1 VDELERLRS
10 KFPKKDNAGVTKPI
24 APETYQRN
32 DISDAAAAADDKHKI
47 PKVNDGRIEADEMAA
62 YVMSFLD
69 FITVR
74 ETKEN
79 DVLVYSPTLGIYTP
93 DGDKVIAMRSES
105 FLLSMGLGSTVTNH
119 YIKEITGHV
128 VRQTF
133 ISKSELDA
141 NMDIIVCRNGVIKL
155 STGELLPFDKKY
167 KATIAIPV
175 TYDTNAV
182 CPQIDKF
189 ISEVVEPADIDILYE
204 MPAWCLIRDSEI
216 QRLVLLLGNG
226 QDGKSKYIGL
236 LKSFLGARNCSSYTL
251 QQLTNNQFAASGL
264 DGKLANLVADLPS
277 KALYDIGILKTMT
290 GGDNLQVE
298 KKFGHSF
305 EMFNRAKLICVANQP
320 PEIPE
325 DTRAFWRRLII
336 VEFPFMFEGD
346 KRDPYILDKITTP
359 QELSGLLN
367 KAISLI
373 PKLKAKSDL
382 TYNKTIDDTR
392 EKYNLRSDPAR
403 SFIEECIQAD
413 EWPTIIKK
421 EVVYQHFV
429 NYCKKNG
436 LAPVGKK
443 KLGRIIKSEKYSE
456 DRDCWRGM
464 SLKVINSDSA

>member
-1 VDELERLRS
+1 
-10 KFPKKDNAGVTKPI
+10 
-24 APETYQRN
+24 
-32 DISDAAAAADDKHKI
+32 
-47 PKVNDGRIEADEMAA
+47 
-62 YVMSFLD
+62 
-69 FITVR
+69 
-74 ETKEN
+74 
-79 DVLVYSPTLGIYTP
+79 
-93 DGDKVIAMRSES
+93 
-105 FLLSMGLGSTVTNH
+105 
-119 YIKEITGHV
+119 
-128 VRQTF
+128 
-133 ISKSELDA
+133 
-141 NMDIIVCRNGVIKL
+141 MDIIVCKNGTIRL
-155 STGELLPFDKKY
+155 TTRELLPFDKKY

-175 TYDTNAV
+175 AYDARAV

-189 ISEVVEPADIDILYE
+189 VSEVVEPADMDILYE

-251 QQLTNNQFAASGL
+251 QQLTNNAFAASGL

-277 KALYDIGILKTMT
+277 KALYDVGLLKSMT
-290 GGDNLQVE
+290 GGDNFQVE

-305 EMFNRAKLICVANQP
+305 ELFNRAKLICVANQP

-336 VEFPFMFEGD
+336 VEFPFIFEGD
-346 KRDPYILDKITTP
+346 KRDPYILDKVTAP

-367 KAISLI
+367 KALNLI
-373 PKLKAKSDL
+373 PTLKAKSDL
-382 TYNKTIDDTR
+382 TYNKTIDATR

-403 SFIEECIQAD
+403 SFLEECVQAD

-429 NYCKKNG
+429 NYCKRNG
-436 LAPVGKK
+436 LAAVGKK
-443 KLGRIIKSEKYSE
+443 KLGRIIKSEKYQE

-464 SLKVINSDSA
+464 SLKDNQ

>member
-10 KFPKKDNAGVTKPI
+10 KFPRKDKTGATKPI
-24 APETYQRN
+24 APEPYHRH

-62 YVMSFLD
+62 YVMSYLD
-69 FITVR
+69 FITIR
-74 ETKEN
+74 ESKDN

-93 DGDKVIAMRSES
+93 DGDKAIAMRSES

-119 YIKEITGHV
+119 YIKETIGHV

-175 TYDTNAV
+175 AYDTNAV

-189 ISEVVEPADIDILYE
+189 ISEVVEAADIDILYE
-204 MPAWCLIRDSEI
+204 MPAWCLIRNSEI

>member
-1 VDELERLRS
+1 MDELDKLRA
-10 KFPKKDNAGVTKPI
+10 KFPKKENAGVTKPI
-24 APETYQRN
+24 IPEPYRHN
-32 DISDAAAAADDKHKI
+32 DISDTTAAPDDKHKI

-62 YVMSFLD
+62 YVMSYLD
-69 FITVR
+69 FITIR
-74 ETKEN
+74 ESKDN

-93 DGDKVIAMRSES
+93 DGDKAIAMRSEN
-105 FLLSMGLGSTVTNH
+105 FLLGMGLGSTVTNH
-119 YIKEITGHV
+119 YIKEVAGHV
-128 VRQTF
+128 ERQTF

-141 NMDIIVCRNGVIKL
+141 NMDIIVCKNGVIKL
-155 STGELLPFDKKY
+155 STGELLSFDKKY

-175 TYDTNAV
+175 IYDTNAV

-189 ISEVVEPADIDILYE
+189 ISEVVEPNDTAILYE

-236 LKSFLGARNCSSYTL
+236 LKAFLGARNCSSYTL

-336 VEFPFMFEGD
+336 VEFPFIFEGD
-346 KRDPYILDKITTP
+346 RRDPYILDKVTTP

-367 KAISLI
+367 KAINLI
-373 PKLKAKSDL
+373 PKLKVKSDL

-403 SFIEECIQAD
+403 SFIEECLQAD

-429 NYCKKNG
+429 NYCKRNG
-436 LAPVGKK
+436 LAAVGKK
-443 KLGRIIKSEKYSE
+443 KLGRIIKSEKYQE

-464 SLKVINSDSA
+464 SLKDNQ